1 MSLEEARAVLC
12 SAEGRRRLAQL
23 SEADVLYA
31 DCLAAQV
38 AYLTERHASSNVE
51 VGGACLTP
59 PPLHT
64 PSLQTHQ
71 THNLLP
77 FLPLKSLQQL
87 PFLPP
92 PLNPYISP
100 SPLSPPPLP
109 PSHPPSPSLQVGA
122 CLLGKADGLRMQ
134 GKYLQA
140 EALYSGAAVVFRRSK
155 NLEQVGGGRWGWV
168 GGGG

>member
-100 SPLSPPPLP
+100 SPLSPPPSLP
-109 PSHPPSPSLQVGA
+109 PTPPPPLS
-122 CLLGKADGLRMQ
+122 RW
-134 GKYLQA
+134 
-140 EALYSGAAVVFRRSK
+140 ALVCWARPTVSVCRANTSKRRHCTQ
-155 NLEQVGGGRWGWV
+155 EPR
-168 GGGG
+168 